1 MNELL
6 VSFEEVSIIVPQI
19 AENIDKK
26 QFDSYLLNVMRT
38 RYRELIGD
46 ERYIDLITNPA
57 TPENIE
63 LLQGN
68 GVEFYG
74 CREWIAYMVLI
85 AYIQG
90 QSSVKVTRAG
100 IVKKSLDYSEHAE
113 PNEKK
118 ELTDHLSVQANYYKA
133 QILAYLGNCKTSG
146 LPFSMQV
153 ISQPAKSYFPR
164 NGFPK
169 Y

>member
-6 VSFEEVSIIVPQI
+6 VSFEEVSVIIPQV

-38 RYRELIGD
+38 RYRELIG
-46 ERYIDLITNPA
+46 EVRYIDLITNPA

-63 LLQGN
+63 LMQGT

-90 QSSVKVTRAG
+90 QSQLKNTRSG
-100 IVKKSLDYSEHAE
+100 LVKKSLDFSEHADV
-113 PNEKK
+113 NEKK
-118 ELTDHLSVQANYYKA
+118 ELCDWLSVQANYYKA
-133 QILAYLGNCKTSG
+133 QILAYLGSCKTND
-146 LPFSMQV
+146 LPFTMQV
-153 ISQPAKSYFPR
+153 FSQNPKSYFPQ
-164 NGFPK
+164 NGNPT